1 MRTQNIKVSLV
12 AGTLVIALLSSML
25 LSHPWHMAFIEGHT
39 FTGVLGTEITTLA
52 LLSAVP
58 LLWPFLVVGILLGW
72 RASHSSDVK
81 WALGL
86 GVAGALLRLLL
97 SRAEFSPEVDFAGRL
112 SYFAVVPTPLV
123 LSVVGFYA
131 ARLFRTQTHG

>member
-1 MRTQNIKVSLV
+1 MRTQVRFWIV
-12 AGTLVIALLSSML
+12 AATLATALLSSVF

-39 FTGVLGTEITTLA
+39 FTGVLGTEFTTLE

-58 LLWPFLVVGILLGW
+58 LLWPFLVAGILLGW

-97 SRAEFSPEVDFAGRL
+97 SRAEFAPDVDFAGRL
-112 SYFAVVPTPLV
+112 SYFTVVPTPLM

-131 ARLFRTQTHG
+131 ARLFTTQTHG